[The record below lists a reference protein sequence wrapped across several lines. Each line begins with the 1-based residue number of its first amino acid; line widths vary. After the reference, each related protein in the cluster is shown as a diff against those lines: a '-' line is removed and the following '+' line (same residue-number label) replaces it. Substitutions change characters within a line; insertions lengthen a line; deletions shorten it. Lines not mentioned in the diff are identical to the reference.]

1 MTEPE
6 LLETSVTISTETS
19 LTIMRVVAMVTIF
32 VVSVI
37 FATIP
42 LVSKAFQKSKVIV
55 DIANSFAGGLFIA
68 LGLAHILPESI
79 EIFDDYYEEN
89 GLSGEFPWPNVIA
102 LCSYVAILFLE
113 KVIIGVSAS
122 LPHELAESPQDQV
135 EDHSPEEAQVL
146 LAKGEESTAKQE
158 GSTQKE
164 RQSQAVAGGEHDKS
178 QYGTILLVG
187 LTLDGFFEGIAMG
200 IQTDFIGIFNLYMAV
215 ILHKW
220 AEALALGSAFFN
232 TKVPKARAI
241 VYILIFG
248 TMPTVGI
255 LLGILITT
263 LNEIYTGIANA
274 LVVGML
280 LYIAT
285 CEVIQEAFKS
295 QSNHNVKISFVCVGV
310 IFVALLDVVST

>member
-1 MTEPE
+1 MAEQE
-6 LLETSVTISTETS
+6 LFEASVSSSTDTSVN
-19 LTIMRVVAMVTIF
+19 IMRAVACVSIF
-32 VVSVI
+32 VVSI
-37 FATIP
+37 TFATIP

-68 LGLAHILPESI
+68 LGLAHILPDSI

-89 GLSGEFPWPNVIA
+89 DITSDFPWPNVIA
-102 LCSYVAILFLE
+102 LCSYVSILFLE

-122 LPHELAESPQDQV
+122 LPHELSEEQQTQPQGQLAH
-135 EDHSPEEAQVL
+135 EAHSPDEGQGL
-146 LAKGEESTAKQE
+146 LAKEKAEKAEVADHSMEHE
-158 GSTQKE
+158 G
-164 RQSQAVAGGEHDKS
+164 DKS
-178 QYGTILLVG
+178 QYATILFVG

-200 IQTDFIGIFNLYMAV
+200 IQTDFLGIFNLFMAV

-232 TKVPKARAI
+232 TKTPKTRAMI
-241 VYILIFG
+241 SILLFG

-255 LLGILITT
+255 ILGILITT
-263 LNEIYTGIANA
+263 LNDIYTGIADA

-295 QSNHNVKISFVCVGV
+295 QNNHNLKITFVCVGV
-310 IFVALLDVVST
+310 VFVALLDVVST